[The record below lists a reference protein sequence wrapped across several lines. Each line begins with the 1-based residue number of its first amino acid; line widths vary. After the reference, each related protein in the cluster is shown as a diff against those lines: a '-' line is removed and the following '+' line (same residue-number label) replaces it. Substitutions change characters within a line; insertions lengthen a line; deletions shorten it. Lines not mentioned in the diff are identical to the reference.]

1 MRSYIRRE
9 IEEMRN
15 KRNLVTALA
24 IALALCAVPVGH
36 GVMSAFAAE
45 SGNDV
50 VTAEDEVIKALDDV
64 LDNKDSVTIDSIET
78 VVSQV
83 GGVEKLR
90 AAMDSTPKLVGK
102 ISELEEAVKKNS
114 NIKTE
119 APAVTTEAGQ
129 YVNFAMV
136 FGAALN
142 ANQPG
147 DTVQLSVDVKETPAE
162 FDPAAYGVSKAITLD
177 LKLNI
182 TAADG
187 QKSEVHSLKS
197 PLFFNM
203 PSPVGLSGGIV
214 IYHQLSDG
222 SFETIYPQYSEGGSA
237 GSILAFTVDSFSKFI
252 FAEVPVEN
260 SEEIAEVEEEPSGR
274 EKVSDLIESAA
285 DNATIVITKDMGVN
299 YLSNSQ
305 MKALVKRGNVTLKME
320 YIYQGKEYSIV
331 IPAGGAENNDIE
343 WYGPLYL
350 AAHYSGN
357 AVPAVAASGDT
368 YQVQK
373 GDTLSKIAAKYG
385 TTVNNLKALNP
396 QIKNVDMIYTGWKL
410 NVK

>member
-1 MRSYIRRE
+1 
-9 IEEMRN
+9 MRN

-36 GVMSAFAAE
+36 GVMSALAAE

-50 VTAEDEVIKALDDV
+50 VVPEDNVSKELSGILENTA
-64 LDNKDSVTIDSIET
+64 SVTVDNMADI
-78 VVSQV
+78 VAQV
-83 GGVEKLR
+83 GGIDELKNSMDNNASGVLSKLN
-90 AAMDSTPKLVGK
+90 
-102 ISELEEAVKKNS
+102 ELETALKQNS
-114 NIKTE
+114 RIKVE
-119 APAVTTEAGQ
+119 EPAVTAAAEQ
-129 YVNFAMV
+129 YVDKSKIMV
-136 FGAALN
+136 YGAAFS
-142 ANQPG
+142 ANQEG
-147 DTVQLSVDVKETPAE
+147 DTVNLSLDVKETPAE
-162 FDPAAYGVSKAITLD
+162 LNLSAVGAVNAVTLD
-177 LKLNI
+177 LKLNVKAEA
-182 TAADG
+182 TGA
-187 QKSEVHSLKS
+187 SEEVHSLKA
-197 PLFFNM
+197 PIRIVI
-203 PSPVGLSGGIV
+203 PSPAGLSGNIV
-214 IYHQLSDG
+214 IFHQLSNG
-222 SFETIYPQYSEGGSA
+222 LFETIYPQKVGADMLS
-237 GSILAFTVDSFSKFI
+237 FTVKSFSNFV
-252 FAEVPVEN
+252 FAEVPVES